1 MTFWQRPPRRSAW
14 LLGGA
19 VAAGLLAIPSVASAH
34 SELDPDEV
42 APGSIVALHL
52 VLENESDTAG
62 TTMVELRFPE
72 PLVIVDLPAS
82 GCWTAEPVDGA
93 IGAEAIGVT
102 WTRPS
107 ADPSDDPMLPL
118 TIGPLPDTEGRL
130 QFKVVQTYSDGHEDA
145 WIDDWPE
152 DQPEPPNPGPI
163 LNLVAGAPGTVPAST
178 ETEPAVT
185 ESVPTLTVAAA
196 TETSVTGTAAADS
209 SSTEASLPET
219 SPTTDCG

>member
-1 MTFWQRPPRRSAW
+1 MTFRHRSPRTSAW
-14 LLGGA
+14 LLGGVSAA
-19 VAAGLLAIPSVASAH
+19 VLVAIPSVVAAH
-34 SELDPDEV
+34 SELDPGEV

-72 PLVIVDLPAS
+72 PLVIVDLPAA
-82 GCWTAEPVDGA
+82 GCWSAEPVEGA

-107 ADPSDDPMLPL
+107 ADPSDDPVLPL

-130 QFKVVQTYSDGHEDA
+130 QFKVVQTYSDGSEDA

-163 LNLVAGAPGTVPAST
+163 LDLVAGAPGTVPASS
-178 ETEPAVT
+178 EVAEPAVT
-185 ESVPTLTVAAA
+185 ETVPTLSVAEA
-196 TETSVTGTAAADS
+196 TESTVTTTGTAAS
-209 SSTEASLPET
+209 
-219 SPTTDCG
+219 TTDCA

>member
-1 MTFWQRPPRRSAW
+1 MTFWHRSPRTSAW
-14 LLGGA
+14 LLGGVSAA
-19 VAAGLLAIPSVASAH
+19 VLVAIPSVVAAH
-34 SELDPDEV
+34 SELDPGEV

-72 PLVIVDLPAS
+72 PLVIVDLPAA
-82 GCWTAEPVDGA
+82 GCWSAEPVEGA

-107 ADPSDDPMLPL
+107 ADPSDDPVLPL

-130 QFKVVQTYSDGHEDA
+130 QFKVVQTYSDGSEDA

-163 LNLVAGAPGTVPAST
+163 LDLVAGAPGTVPASS
-178 ETEPAVT
+178 EVAAPAVT
-185 ESVPTLTVAAA
+185 ETVPTLSVAEA
-196 TETSVTGTAAADS
+196 TESTVTTTGTAAS
-209 SSTEASLPET
+209 
-219 SPTTDCG
+219 TTDCA